1 MLICSVPTGYLFSL
15 LPSSCST
22 LSFCLLVWTRHL
34 LQKVLWCP
42 VEWAYRNPN
51 GERKQLRTTVKDFE
65 LYVLKQSWRNN
76 TSPCQLISSHYQL
89 PLSYYGTLC
98 FIQEEKKVRKGS
110 SLLKLLRKIILIW
123 ARFCLAFFYSTW
135 QLLALPF

>member
-1 MLICSVPTGYLFSL
+1 MTYQTPLYVTVIFVMSKRQHDQTSVVLCFMKHYSMKKQSWVSVNGFFSYFFFKHSSLQWLLGILFNRLLICSVPTGYLFSL

-34 LQKVLWCP
+34 PQKVLWCP

-65 LYVLKQSWRNN
+65 LCS
-76 TSPCQLISSHYQL
+76 
-89 PLSYYGTLC
+89 
-98 FIQEEKKVRKGS
+98 
-110 SLLKLLRKIILIW
+110 
-123 ARFCLAFFYSTW
+123 
-135 QLLALPF
+135 